1 MLDVLDVETMQ
12 CTHALREVDMYTMV
26 VNQDTLH
33 LEVGLLAIL
42 LILEFDECILQAIAS
57 ALVSNDLAG

>member
-1 MLDVLDVETMQ
+1 MQ